1 MNIPSSNLIVEIS
14 VMDGCY
20 LVVWGISNPPGRAS
34 MPECRRVLKPNEMEK
49 FFASVGEELVKAVP
63 Q

>member
-20 LVVWGISNPPGRAS
+20 LVVWGISTPPGSSA
-34 MPECRRVLKPNEMEK
+34 MPECRRVLRPDEMPL
-49 FFASVGEELVKAVP
+49 FFANVGKELVKAVP